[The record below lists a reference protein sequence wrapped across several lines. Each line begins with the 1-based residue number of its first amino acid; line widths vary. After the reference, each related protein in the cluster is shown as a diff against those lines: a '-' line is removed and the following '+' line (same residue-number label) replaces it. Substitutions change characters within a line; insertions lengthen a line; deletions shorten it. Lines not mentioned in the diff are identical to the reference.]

1 MPGSGPALRPA
12 ALPGSGCSSAAAP
25 LHLITNG
32 AASHA
37 AASLLLQIAVFCRL
51 SSHRYGGEYYQGTSK
66 EESGKG
72 LQQTGR

>member
-32 AASHA
+32 AASPA
-37 AASLLLQIAVFCRL
+37 ATTLLLQIFVFCRL
-51 SSHRYGGEYYQGTSK
+51 LSHQYDGESYQGTSK
-66 EESGKG
+66 EESRKA